1 MVKRMTAFEVIEKI
15 NKGKRSITLI
25 GDSMIKNIQG
35 HRMKQGMSSGDK
47 VFVRCFAGAKTE
59 CMNDYIKPSLKYY
72 PDVVVLHVGTN
83 DLRGTK
89 TPEEIGEDILTIAR
103 KIKTPNNEVII
114 SSVIFRNEGS
124 DVNKCLKL
132 KCDQTSFLF
141 CDNSNISG
149 NCLNGG
155 GLDLNPKGTI
165 TLAFK

>member
-1 MVKRMTAFEVIEKI
+1 MT
-15 NKGKRSITLI
+15 
-25 GDSMIKNIQG
+25 
-35 HRMKQGMSSGDK
+35 QGMSSGEK
-47 VFVRCFAGAKTE
+47 VFVRCFPGAKTE
-59 CMNDYIKPSLKYY
+59 CMNDYIKPSLKYN

-114 SSVIFRNEGS
+114 RSVIFRNDSLNKKGRN
-124 DVNKCLKL
+124 VNKCLKL
-132 KCDQTSFLF
+132 KCDQTFVVF

-155 GLDLNPKGTI
+155 GLHLNPKGTI
-165 TLAFK
+165 TLANNFLKCLNY